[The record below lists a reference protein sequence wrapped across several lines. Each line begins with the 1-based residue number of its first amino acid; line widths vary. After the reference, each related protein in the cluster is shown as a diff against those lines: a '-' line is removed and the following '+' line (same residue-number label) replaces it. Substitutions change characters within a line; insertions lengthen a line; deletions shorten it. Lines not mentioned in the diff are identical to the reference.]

1 MEGLQLKIESLQWE
15 MSRLDAENKKL
26 RALDPE
32 KAEQVDT
39 EMENLEQRTA
49 DADERAAK
57 AKSRAAEAERLT
69 MEAEQKAT
77 EAQTRAAEAERQ
89 LVDAQQMT
97 DELRRETQK
106 LRDTCASL
114 EERCETE
121 HGEKGESE
129 RLCGQLREKV
139 SEIACLRE
147 SLEGLEQR
155 YLAENEA
162 LVREFTLDRYKALD
176 AEREKWEARELRLVE
191 QLEAVKRDHQISSSS
206 DDTHQ
211 LQTQLKEAQKQQNS
225 LIVQLSEA
233 KMKNSQVEDVRRAQ
247 DQRIGELNAEIL
259 VLKTQICSAKL
270 PSSSSPASL
279 SSPFVSPYAPASR
292 ASVSRIESKS
302 PASTA
307 PSTSTAPIMTTVE
320 SATTGRPVSTHVRMS
335 TTTTDIPTTSLSASA
350 STLASVPSLPSV
362 TSTVGA
368 SAATAP
374 ITLLPTQ
381 HRCFLSCRRYLVSK
395 ETRQMMAKLS
405 RIGWNSS
412 SR

>member
-57 AKSRAAEAERLT
+57 AESRAAEAERLT

-114 EERCETE
+114 EERGETE

-129 RLCGQLREKV
+129 RLCRQKE

-155 YLAENEA
+155 YLAEKEA

-191 QLEAVKRDHQISSSS
+191 QLEAEKRDHQISSSS

-211 LQTQLKEAQKQQNS
+211 LQTQLKEAQEQQNS

-279 SSPFVSPYAPASR
+279 SSPFVSP
-292 ASVSRIESKS
+292 
-302 PASTA
+302 
-307 PSTSTAPIMTTVE
+307 
-320 SATTGRPVSTHVRMS
+320 
-335 TTTTDIPTTSLSASA
+335 
-350 STLASVPSLPSV
+350 
-362 TSTVGA
+362 
-368 SAATAP
+368 
-374 ITLLPTQ
+374 
-381 HRCFLSCRRYLVSK
+381 
-395 ETRQMMAKLS
+395 
-405 RIGWNSS
+405 
-412 SR
+412 